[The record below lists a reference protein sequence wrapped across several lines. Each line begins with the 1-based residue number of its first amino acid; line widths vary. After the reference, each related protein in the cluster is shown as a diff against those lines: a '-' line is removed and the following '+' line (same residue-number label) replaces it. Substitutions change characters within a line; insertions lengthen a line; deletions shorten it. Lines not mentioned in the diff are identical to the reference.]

1 MRILDENGNE
11 LQSFDE
17 HLGCTTTESIVFKHH
32 DAVVSYDGKTWT
44 SLIDNNV
51 WMPGVSQWTKKEEV

>member
-11 LQSFDE
+11 LQSE
-17 HLGCTTTESIVFKHH
+17 TACMWRS
-32 DAVVSYDGKTWT
+32 WT

-51 WMPGVSQWTKKEEV
+51 WMLGVSQWTKKEEV